1 MPASEKPIYNL
12 EWIPHHMGLH
22 NLCNFNVL
30 IQIYLSIYSE
40 LKTEWGKLG
49 QNLWPLWNP
58 NYLKCILDGCVALS
72 CLQCQELYVF
82 LAFSDSVLVYYLHVS
97 FALQHIGR
105 VQRQFNSR
113 KTISKSR
120 TFHSVFFFHLKF
132 LTKVVWSCWRLSWF
146 KSKISIEENSKQF
159 TRGHCKCSISS

>member
-72 CLQCQELYVF
+72 CLQCQEPYVF

-120 TFHSVFFFHLKF
+120 TFHSVFF
-132 LTKVVWSCWRLSWF
+132 SF
-146 KSKISIEENSKQF
+146 KIFDKGCMKLLETIMIQIKNLN
-159 TRGHCKCSISS
+159 RGKLQTIY